1 MELLTRFFI
10 AYYTGGSTHDCRVS
24 AEQEKGWGAPDGNDN
39 NRRVGGRTK
48 KGTEKK
54 KRQADRRE
62 GERKKK
68 EWKHSLSVTHQAE
81 HGD

>member
-54 KRQADRRE
+54 KDRQT
-62 GERKKK
+62 GERGK
-68 EWKHSLSVTHQAE
+68 EKRRSGSTV
-81 HGD
+81 